1 MIQMYNFLLKN
12 FPPFTLNRQ
21 EGVPNATTKE
31 SVTRISLKPEFSSL
45 NKFEEKLKNI
55 DSFQKMISTQDLS
68 SISSLISSISV
79 ESSTSSKHTEVQ
91 SQSSEILKSKLNKK
105 PTSNS
110 KVSKNLAAQQSVK
123 CTNCSSITASS
134 NSMSVIKPKKKK
146 RNLILSKL
154 NSIDAEDDQNE
165 NSETTN
171 ANDFPGNDDSYD
183 TDENEDKD
191 QMITII
197 MKQPKSSND
206 EPILET
212 KLNSSKFKSSSSSLN
227 HFHHSASLMLH
238 KNDKNSI
245 LIKDMVKKL
254 SCVDNTNNDDEDEDE
269 YDEEDEY
276 EEEDDEGDED
286 EYYDDE
292 ECNEDDADEE
302 GCANS
307 IPTSPLVEEFF
318 KTMKND
324 EENIIFVQSLSS
336 LAKKTLF
343 NQQCQQ
349 QRKLLNRKQQ
359 QSIKDILIESN
370 TIIHLGSSP
379 SINNENTTKLMSGT
393 CSQQQLNTSTSK

>member
-245 LIKDMVKKL
+245 LIKDF
-254 SCVDNTNNDDEDEDE
+254 C
-269 YDEEDEY
+269 
-276 EEEDDEGDED
+276 
-286 EYYDDE
+286 
-292 ECNEDDADEE
+292 
-302 GCANS
+302 
-307 IPTSPLVEEFF
+307 
-318 KTMKND
+318 
-324 EENIIFVQSLSS
+324 
-336 LAKKTLF
+336 
-343 NQQCQQ
+343 
-349 QRKLLNRKQQ
+349 
-359 QSIKDILIESN
+359 
-370 TIIHLGSSP
+370 
-379 SINNENTTKLMSGT
+379 
-393 CSQQQLNTSTSK
+393 